1 MKQEDKA
8 VFFFLYTYIFFN
20 PVFIYLLLIYMKQ
33 CLVFVLSV
41 LR

>member
-8 VFFFLYTYIFFN
+8 FFFFVYLYFLILFL
-20 PVFIYLLLIYMKQ
+20 FIYLLLIYMKQ